1 MLDLHIHPYL
11 KEDLDRWVTYFVDDP
26 FKGDKTLGIFDVLHA
41 HYLIVDY
48 FYADGEG
55 IGGIG
60 PRDANLLGS
69 TLGRQSSGYGDCQ
82 KWNDDL
88 DICATLF
95 FGLIKN
101 HAFHDGNKRTAFLS
115 LLLHLW
121 KIGRIPDAKQKDFEI
136 LALRVADN
144 SLSEHKGYS
153 DFKKELDSE
162 VHFISHFLR
171 RNIRKIDGKKYLI
184 TYRELDSRLQQ
195 FSFFLKNPDKNS
207 IDVVKTEQVQRLF
220 RKPEFIEK
228 RIGSIS
234 FPGWTREV
242 GKSDIDKIRKMTKL
256 TPEHG
261 IDSEVFFKGAL
272 PLGAFIDRYKTLL
285 ERLADR

>member
-1 MLDLHIHPYL
+1 
-11 KEDLDRWVTYFVDDP
+11 
-26 FKGDKTLGIFDVLHA
+26 
-41 HYLIVDY
+41 
-48 FYADGEG
+48 
-55 IGGIG
+55 
-60 PRDANLLGS
+60 
-69 TLGRQSSGYGDCQ
+69 
-82 KWNDDL
+82 
-88 DICATLF
+88 
-95 FGLIKN
+95 
-101 HAFHDGNKRTAFLS
+101 
-115 LLLHLW
+115 
-121 KIGRIPDAKQKDFEI
+121 

>member
-11 KEDLDRWVTYFVDDP
+11 KEDLDRWVTRFGEDP
-26 FKGDKTLGIFDVLHA
+26 FKGAKTLGIFDVLHA

-48 FYADGEG
+48 FFKDGEG

-60 PRDANLLGS
+60 PRDATLLGS
-69 TLGRQSSGYGDCQ
+69 TLGRQTSGYGDFS

-115 LLLHLW
+115 LLYHLW
-121 KIGRIPDAKQKDFEI
+121 IIGRVPDAKQKEFEV

-144 SLSEHKGYS
+144 SLYQYKAYESFQKEH
-153 DFKKELDSE
+153 DPE
-162 VHFISHFLR
+162 VRFISHFLK
-171 RNIRKIDGKKYLI
+171 RNTRKIDKRNYMI
-184 TYRELDSRLQQ
+184 TYRELDTCLQR
-195 FSFFLKNPDKNS
+195 FDFALKNPDKNG
-207 IDVVKTEQVQRLF
+207 IDVVKIEQVKQVF
-220 RKPEFIEK
+220 RAPEITEK
-228 RIGSIS
+228 RIGAIA

-242 GKSDIDKIRKMTKL
+242 CKAEIDKIRKLTKL
-256 TPEHG
+256 TPNHG
-261 IDSEVFFKGAL
+261 IDSEVFFKGAF
-272 PLGAFIDRYKTLL
+272 PLGVFIDRYKNLL